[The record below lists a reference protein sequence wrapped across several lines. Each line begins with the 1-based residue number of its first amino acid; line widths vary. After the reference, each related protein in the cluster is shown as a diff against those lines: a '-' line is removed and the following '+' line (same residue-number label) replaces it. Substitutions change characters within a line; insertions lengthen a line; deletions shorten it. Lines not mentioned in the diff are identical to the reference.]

1 MILGMSLAVFTQV
14 HVIISLIAIV
24 SGIVVAVAMLNAK
37 LPPVLTTIFLLT
49 SVLTSAT
56 GFLFPTAFD
65 AADVVGIISLVAL
78 AFAIL
83 ALYAN
88 KLAGAWRGIYV
99 VSAILALY
107 LNCFVLVVQ
116 TFLKVEFFHALAPT
130 QKEPPFA
137 VAQGVVLIAFIG
149 LGIAAYRKFRP
160 LRRAPALA

>member
-24 SGIVVAVAMLNAK
+24 SGIVVALAMLNAK
-37 LPPVLTTIFLLT
+37 LPPVSTTIFLLT